1 MKHIFLTLLLASATG
16 LPAATRQV
24 SDAELLPKI
33 GQALAE
39 AMSIK
44 DGKLLLESTR
54 PLPKVKAVEGATVRV
69 KILAIPPTGPQA
81 FMRAQYEVLLDDQR
95 AGVWIG
101 FFRAQLIREVWI
113 PQAVANRHMTLDE
126 VPLARKKVNVISLR
140 TGVWEGKP
148 EDTLRLTQAIGAG
161 MVLQPRH
168 VQRKPVVFR
177 NQVVQ
182 GTYQLRALNIRLE
195 LLALEDGAP
204 GDFIRVRN
212 KRSSKELRGL
222 VIDSST
228 VRIQ

>member
-1 MKHIFLTLLLASATG
+1 MKHIFLTVLLAGATA

-33 GQALAE
+33 GKALTE

-44 DGKLLLESTR
+44 DGELLLESTR
-54 PLPKVKAVEGATVRV
+54 PLPKVTAPNDAVVRV
-69 KILAIPPTGPQA
+69 NILAIPPTGPQA
-81 FMRAQYEVLLDDQR
+81 FMRTQYEVLLDDQR

-113 PQAVANRHMTLDE
+113 TQAVANRHMTLDE

-177 NQVVQ
+177 NQMIQ
-182 GTYQLRALNIRLE
+182 GTYQLRALSIRME
-195 LLALEDGAP
+195 VLALEDGAP

-222 VIDSST
+222 VIDPST

>member
-1 MKHIFLTLLLASATG
+1 M
-16 LPAATRQV
+16 
-24 SDAELLPKI
+24 
-33 GQALAE
+33 
-39 AMSIK
+39 
-44 DGKLLLESTR
+44 
-54 PLPKVKAVEGATVRV
+54 VRV
-69 KILAIPPTGPQA
+69 NILAIPPTGPQP

-101 FFRAQLIREVWI
+101 FFRAQLIKEVWMT
-113 PQAVANRHMTLDE
+113 QAIANRHTTLDA

-148 EDTLRLTQAIGAG
+148 EDTLRLTQALGAG

-177 NQVVQ
+177 NQMIQ

>member
-1 MKHIFLTLLLASATG
+1 MKHIFLTVLLAGATA

-33 GQALAE
+33 GKALTE

-44 DGKLLLESTR
+44 DGELLLESTR
-54 PLPKVKAVEGATVRV
+54 PLPKVTVPNDAVVRV
-69 KILAIPPTGPQA
+69 NILAIPPTGPQA

-113 PQAVANRHMTLDE
+113 TQTVANRHMTLDE

-177 NQVVQ
+177 NQMIQ
-182 GTYQLRALNIRLE
+182 GTYQLRALSIRME
-195 LLALEDGAP
+195 VLALEDGAP

-222 VIDSST
+222 VIDPST

>member
-1 MKHIFLTLLLASATG
+1 MKHIFLTVLLAGATA

-33 GQALAE
+33 GKALTE

-44 DGKLLLESTR
+44 DGELLLESTR
-54 PLPKVKAVEGATVRV
+54 PLPKVTVPNDAVVRV
-69 KILAIPPTGPQA
+69 NILAIPPTGPQA

-113 PQAVANRHMTLDE
+113 TQAVANRHMTLDE

-177 NQVVQ
+177 NQMIQ
-182 GTYQLRALNIRLE
+182 GTYQLRALSIRME
-195 LLALEDGAP
+195 VLALEDGAP

-222 VIDSST
+222 VIDPST